1 MKSPILSLTGQFY
14 TGFPIFL
21 STHKTKS
28 VMVGAL
34 LTRMNLC
41 HLMKILYYL
50 LTSPPS
56 LFSFDFSI
64 NILVAGSGEVPG
76 QVGGGQESGG
86 GYPEIPC
93 H

>member
-1 MKSPILSLTGQFY
+1 
-14 TGFPIFL
+14 
-21 STHKTKS
+21 
-28 VMVGAL
+28 MVGAL

-56 LFSFDFSI
+56 LFSFDFFI
-64 NILVAGSGEVPG
+64 NILVAGSG
-76 QVGGGQESGG
+76 QCQGGGQESGG

>member
-1 MKSPILSLTGQFY
+1 
-14 TGFPIFL
+14 
-21 STHKTKS
+21 
-28 VMVGAL
+28 MVGAL